1 MNNQQ
6 LNQLVNQAKKQN
18 QQEQLKQKQVLLS
31 KLRLNWFEQLKSK
44 YGSISNAS
52 QELGIER
59 SSLYKWNSCKAP
71 IPLHH
76 IETLINA
83 VSKWPSYHLEIN

>member
-6 LNQLVNQAKKQN
+6 LNQLVKQAKKQN
-18 QQEQLKQKQVLLS
+18 QEQLKQKQVLLS
-31 KLRLNWFEQLKSK
+31 KLRLNWFDQLKSK
-44 YGSISNAS
+44 YGSVSNAS

-83 VSKWPSYHLEIN
+83 VGK

>member
-6 LNQLVNQAKKQN
+6 LNQLVKQAKKQN

-31 KLRLNWFEQLKSK
+31 KLKLNWFDELKSK
-44 YGSISNAS
+44 YGSFSNAS
-52 QELGIER
+52 QELGVEI
-59 SSLYKWNSCKAP
+59 SSFYKWNSCKAP

-83 VSKWPSYHLEIN
+83 VSKWPSYQLEIN

>member
-1 MNNQQ
+1 MKIGGKDPIN
-6 LNQLVNQAKKQN
+6 
-18 QQEQLKQKQVLLS
+18 
-31 KLRLNWFEQLKSK
+31 LRLNWFEQLKSK

-59 SSLYKWNSCKAP
+59 SSLYKWNICKAP

-76 IETLINA
+76 IETLIM
-83 VSKWPSYHLEIN
+83 PSANDLPIIAKPAENNRDGNLSFPLLR

>member
-6 LNQLVNQAKKQN
+6 LNKLVNQAKKHN

-52 QELGIER
+52 QELGID
-59 SSLYKWNSCKAP
+59 SSSIYKWNSYKAP

-83 VSKWPSYHLEIN
+83 VSK

>member
-6 LNQLVNQAKKQN
+6 LNELVNQAKKQN

-31 KLRLNWFEQLKSK
+31 KLRLNWFDQLKSK
-44 YGSISNAS
+44 YGSVSNAS

-59 SSLYKWNSCKAP
+59 SSLYTWNSCKAP
-71 IPLHH
+71 IPLNH

-83 VSKWPSYHLEIN
+83 VSK

>member
-6 LNQLVNQAKKQN
+6 LNQLVNQSNKQN

-31 KLRLNWFEQLKSK
+31 KLRLNWFDQLKSK

-52 QELGIER
+52 HELGID
-59 SSLYKWNSCKAP
+59 SSSFYKWSSFKAP

-83 VSKWPSYHLEIN
+83 VSK

>member
-6 LNQLVNQAKKQN
+6 LNELVNQAKKQN

-31 KLRLNWFEQLKSK
+31 KLRLNLFEQLKSK

-52 QELGIER
+52 
-59 SSLYKWNSCKAP
+59 
-71 IPLHH
+71 
-76 IETLINA
+76 
-83 VSKWPSYHLEIN
+83 

>member
-18 QQEQLKQKQVLLS
+18 KQEQLKQKQVLLS
-31 KLRLNWFEQLKSK
+31 KLRLNWFDQLKSK
-44 YGSISNAS
+44 YGSVSNAS

-59 SSLYKWNSCKAP
+59 SSLYKWNSSKAP

-83 VSKWPSYHLEIN
+83 VGK